1 LNATPRLIAVLVVVV
16 GGYLLGDCGLLA
28 PRSTPIRVGLIAPL
42 SGGSGASGEAVQR
55 GLLLAIDEVN
65 AEGGVLG
72 RPLEVVV
79 RDVPNDPELGVR
91 ALRELVREHGIIAVF
106 GGIFS
111 PVMLAQL
118 DLVHE
123 LRLPLFSTWGS
134 VTAIT
139 HNGRSPNYAFRVS
152 VSDEDADEFLARYA
166 QRIGVGRPGILADTT
181 VWGDSNAAGLADWL
195 VRLGSRPVGTE
206 RFGQGDVNMTAQLAR
221 LRAAG
226 ADGLLMVANAPEGG
240 AIVRGMATLGW
251 SAPVISH
258 WGISGGQFVERAGVD
273 YAEGIL
279 TLQTYSFFE
288 PPTSKG
294 QAVARAYHARFGT
307 RYTDEIA
314 APSGVADGYD
324 ALHLLARAV
333 RDAGTTDGARVRDA
347 LERLGPYEG
356 LIKDYDRPFTP
367 ERHDALGPEDYL
379 MATWQDGRLMLAE
392 PSRPEP

>member
-1 LNATPRLIAVLVVVV
+1 MHASFRLIAALIALLSCF
-16 GGYLLGDCGLLA
+16 LLGGCGVLA
-28 PRSTPIRVGLIAPL
+28 PSATPVRVGLIAPL

-65 AEGGVLG
+65 GEGGVLG
-72 RPLEVVV
+72 RPLELVV
-79 RDVPNDPELGVR
+79 RDVPNDPALGVR
-91 ALRELVREHGIIAVF
+91 ALRELVQEQNIVAVF

-123 LRLPLFSTWGS
+123 LRLPLVGTWGS

-139 HNGRSPNYAFRVS
+139 NNGHSPNYAFRVS
-152 VSDEDADEFLARYA
+152 VSDEYADEFLARYA
-166 QRIGVGRPGILADTT
+166 QRLGVSRPGILADTT
-181 VWGDSNAAGLADWL
+181 VWGESNAAGLADWL
-195 VRLGSRPVGTE
+195 ARLGSQPAAIE
-206 RFGQGDVNMTAQLAR
+206 RFSQGDVNMTAQLTR

-240 AIVRGMATLGW
+240 AIVRGMAALGW
-251 SAPVISH
+251 TAPVISH

-273 YAEGIL
+273 YAEGVF
-279 TLQTYSFFE
+279 TLQTYSFFD
-288 PPTSKG
+288 PPTPKG
-294 QAVARAYHARFGT
+294 QVVARAYHARFGT

-324 ALHLLARAV
+324 ALHLLARAL
-333 RDAGTTDGARVRDA
+333 RDAGTTDGAQVRDA
-347 LERLGPYEG
+347 LERLGPYAG

-367 ERHDALGPEDYL
+367 ERHDALRAEDYL
-379 MATWQDGRLMLAE
+379 MARWQDGRLVPAE
-392 PSRPEP
+392 QPRLEP